1 MRRFFLLTAC
11 LFGAGLFVLYLLG
24 RQRDASL
31 APEWPADAEWDDP
44 AEREPASD
52 PTEFSVAAPP
62 PAAPTSVRPAERVDQ
77 PEPAEE
83 GTPEP
88 SEEEAA
94 PLPLDAVPEP
104 EVAPVEA
111 SAPREQEPAP
121 AGGVGSTSESLS
133 DHLRRE
139 LRAELEKLPRQPL
152 FERANA
158 CGVPTSRTILM
169 SREEL
174 IVAIEEMEL
183 RGRVSGSSA

>member
-1 MRRFFLLTAC
+1 
-11 LFGAGLFVLYLLG
+11 
-24 RQRDASL
+24 
-31 APEWPADAEWDDP
+31 
-44 AEREPASD
+44 
-52 PTEFSVAAPP
+52 
-62 PAAPTSVRPAERVDQ
+62 VDQ
-77 PEPAEE
+77 PEPADED
-83 GTPEP
+83 TPEQA
-88 SEEEAA
+88 EAA
-94 PLPLDAVPEP
+94 APPPLEAVPEP

>member
-31 APEWPADAEWDDP
+31 APEWPTDAEWDDP
-44 AEREPASD
+44 AQREPASD

-62 PAAPTSVRPAERVDQ
+62 PAAPTSVRPAEPVDQ
-77 PEPAEE
+77 PEPADED
-83 GTPEP
+83 TPEQA
-88 SEEEAA
+88 EAA
-94 PLPLDAVPEP
+94 APPPLEAVPEP

-121 AGGVGSTSESLS
+121 AEGVGSTSESLS

>member
-44 AEREPASD
+44 ADREPASD

-62 PAAPTSVRPAERVDQ
+62 PPAPTSVRPAEPVAQ

-88 SEEEAA
+88 AEEEAA

-104 EVAPVEA
+104 EAAPVEA
-111 SAPREQEPAP
+111 SAAPPEEPAP
-121 AGGVGSTSESLS
+121 VGGTGSTSESLS